1 MTQEQVNQQQ
11 ALARTQPGVLSGA
24 VADPFKLAA
33 VFHKSGLFKDIRDEA
48 QAIVKIVYGA
58 ELGLAP
64 MQAMLGVYVV
74 DGKPTL
80 AAATIATLIKRS
92 GRYTFRV
99 TAHDETHCEIAFY
112 ERAAGGWEQA
122 GVSAFSLADAQ
133 AAGLAGKGP
142 WKQYPRNMLWARALT
157 NGARWYCADVF
168 GGAVY
173 TPEEF
178 GAAVDEDGMPVPPPP
193 APLRTV
199 NQDGFTERVNAPPP
213 PARPRQA
220 PKLDPA
226 IPVVER
232 EPESQPVT
240 ERAVE
245 AIARRAED
253 KGIGMDAMTALLQQR
268 YGAGS
273 VWDLSREQAK
283 HLYAYLSTLPDA
295 PVDAD
300 GEPVES
306 VMEL

>member
-1 MTQEQVNQQQ
+1 MTQEQVNPQQ
-11 ALARTQPGVLSGA
+11 ALARTQPGTMALSGA
-24 VADPFKLAA
+24 AVDPFKLAA

-99 TAHDETHCEIAFY
+99 TAHDETRCEIAFY

-173 TPEEF
+173 TPEEM
-178 GAAVDEDGMPVPPPP
+178 G
-193 APLRTV
+193 
-199 NQDGFTERVNAPPP
+199 
-213 PARPRQA
+213 
-220 PKLDPA
+220 
-226 IPVVER
+226 
-232 EPESQPVT
+232 
-240 ERAVE
+240 
-245 AIARRAED
+245 
-253 KGIGMDAMTALLQQR
+253 
-268 YGAGS
+268 
-273 VWDLSREQAK
+273 
-283 HLYAYLSTLPDA
+283 A

-300 GEPVES
+300 GAPVAPPPPPSAAPFAERATAAPAQPPPARVTARTVEAITARAAANGWS
-306 VMEL
+306 AAALAALIEDYGVTALLDLTAGQARELYNRLAHRAPAGADDPAVEEETA